1 MATLTLYILIPIA
14 AAATITVVAAG
25 CVQFAKPGIKS
36 PRTSRVQTGKGHVVA
51 LFKRAMPTLLQL
63 AFLVYPVV
71 TTKAFEAFS
80 CYDFTASRYLKVDVA
95 ILCDSGEHTAV
106 KSLAMVA
113 ILVYPVG

>member
-1 MATLTLYILIPIA
+1 MATLTLYILMPIA
-14 AAATITVVAAG
+14 AAAAITVVAAG
-25 CVQFAKPGIKS
+25 CVQFATPGIES
-36 PRTSRVQTGKGHVVA
+36 PRTSRVQTGKGRVVA

-95 ILCDSGEHTAV
+95 IARPCHSNSRSTAT
-106 KSLAMVA
+106 LFHMHIA
-113 ILVYPVG
+113 LQ